1 MTQGILLT
9 LFALLLYGVWGFS
22 YKLLSIKEIQG
33 EWVVAVIML
42 FGAVISASLAVARA
56 EPFPLGKLSGNI
68 PWLVLAASSG
78 ALGNIMLVRAMAS
91 PGISSGVA
99 LAISGAYP
107 LVAALLDPAERE
119 AIERECEAEL
129 AATVA
134 EAEAAPV
141 AGTAPVAV

>member
-1 MTQGILLT
+1 MTQGFVLT
-9 LFALLLYGVWGFS
+9 LLALLLYGVWGFS

-33 EWVVAVIML
+33 EWVVAVVML
-42 FGAVISASLAVARA
+42 FGAVISASLALARA
-56 EPFPLGKLSGNI
+56 EPFPVGKIGGNL

-107 LVAALLDPAERE
+107 LVAALLAYLFLGEQLTGTQ
-119 AIERECEAEL
+119 AI
-129 AATVA
+129 
-134 EAEAAPV
+134 
-141 AGTAPVAV
+141 GTAAIIFGVGLLMFK

>member
-1 MTQGILLT
+1 MTQGFVLT
-9 LFALLLYGVWGFS
+9 LLALLLYGIWGFS

-33 EWVVAVIML
+33 EWVVAVVML
-42 FGAVISASLAVARA
+42 FGAIISASLAVARS
-56 EPFPLGKLSGNI
+56 EPFPLGKISGNI

-107 LVAALLDPAERE
+107 LVAALLAYLFLGEQLTGIQ
-119 AIERECEAEL
+119 AI
-129 AATVA
+129 
-134 EAEAAPV
+134 
-141 AGTAPVAV
+141 GTAAIIFGVGLLMFK